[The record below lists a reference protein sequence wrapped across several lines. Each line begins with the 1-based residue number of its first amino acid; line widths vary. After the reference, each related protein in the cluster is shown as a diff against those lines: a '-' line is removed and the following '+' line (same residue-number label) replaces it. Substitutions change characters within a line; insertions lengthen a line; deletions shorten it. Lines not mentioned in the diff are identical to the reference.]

1 MKSRRPTELD
11 QAQVNQLGSSHE
23 MADKHDFT
31 VGIEGNVRAF
41 DASREG
47 LQILDQQPGFIFFQ
61 SKTGYIL
68 SSMFNS

>member
-41 DASREG
+41 YASRES
-47 LQILDQQPGFIFFQ
+47 LQILDQQPGVFIYFFL
-61 SKTGYIL
+61 I
-68 SSMFNS
+68 